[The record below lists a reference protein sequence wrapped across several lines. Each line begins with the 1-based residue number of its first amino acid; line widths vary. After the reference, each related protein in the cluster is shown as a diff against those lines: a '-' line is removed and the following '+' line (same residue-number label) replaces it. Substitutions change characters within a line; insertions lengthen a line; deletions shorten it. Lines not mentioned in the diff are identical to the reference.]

1 MRDLI
6 SRQSAIDALEW
17 KWAGKAAI
25 DAIKNLPSAE
35 PDFNEWCTDCKEY
48 DQERHCCPRYNRVI
62 REALDAVEKPKTGK
76 WIHDEPKDAIEA
88 IFLARPKCS
97 ECGFEIAYETHFC
110 PNCGA
115 DMRGEDDGC
124 D

>member
-1 MRDLI
+1 MRL
-6 SRQSAIDALEW
+6 IDADALLEQ
-17 KWAGKAAI
+17 
-25 DAIKNLPSAE
+25 NAE
-35 PDFNEWCTDCKEY
+35 LADREIEHPKYQVTLREVVDEMPTIE
-48 DQERHCCPRYNRVI
+48 ER
-62 REALDAVEKPKTGK
+62 KTGK

-115 DMRGEDDGC
+115 DMRGGEDE
-124 D
+124 